1 MYTSNVVIYY
11 IMKMLP
17 HCHPVEVQL
26 LAFPTEDHTSNLLE
40 LQKKKKKPTI
50 KKIYKGLLLFIFNQ
64 TPHLKK
70 KKSLFDLRQAAI
82 CSTEPKQT
90 PFYS

>member
-40 LQKKKKKPTI
+40 LQEKKKKNPPLKRYI
-50 KKIYKGLLLFIFNQ
+50 KVYYCLFL
-64 TPHLKK
+64 TKLHTSKK
-70 KKSLFDLRQAAI
+70 KKASLI
-82 CSTEPKQT
+82 
-90 PFYS
+90 